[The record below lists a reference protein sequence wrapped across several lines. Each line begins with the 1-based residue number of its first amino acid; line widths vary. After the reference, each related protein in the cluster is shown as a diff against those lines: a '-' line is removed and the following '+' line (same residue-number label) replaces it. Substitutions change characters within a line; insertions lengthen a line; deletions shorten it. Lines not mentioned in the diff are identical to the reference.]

1 MSKFKEKSIVQ
12 KILIIIAGLVLLFI
26 IAFGI
31 SCIPRKVELSMTG
44 NMENFE
50 MDNHYQAIEST
61 KKSYE
66 DTVTFKGKVF
76 TPLFFQHIYYGD
88 IEFEKT
94 PELNI
99 SCDFIFTTK
108 SKGLEMYQ
116 LDKEKDKTYMWFLVG
131 KTGWKTTRFIKN
143 KFGTYD
149 TEYYDMGVNLKDKKI
164 YFHMDNYKHDA
175 EDDPYQ
181 NTNRYIFQTQNY

>member
-26 IAFGI
+26 IVFGI

-44 NMENFE
+44 NMEKFE

-66 DTVTFKGKVF
+66 DTVTFKGKIF

-94 PELNI
+94 PELNMN
-99 SCDFIFTTK
+99 CDFIFTTK

-116 LDKEKDKTYMWFLVG
+116 LDKEKDKTYMWFLIG
-131 KTGWKTTRFIKN
+131 DEIWSTTRSTKN

-149 TEYYDMGVNLKDKKI
+149 SDYYYMGMYIKDKKLRFSDECSK
-164 YFHMDNYKHDA
+164 YSTETVPYKRIQYTFDT
-175 EDDPYQ
+175 P
-181 NTNRYIFQTQNY
+181 N